1 MATGPRNYWDKIKR
15 YYPFNKEEKK
25 ALVITTLVLTFIIA
39 FNDGSETFNLSSWIV
54 HFILIAVGVG
64 LSVIAHETG
73 HRLAAFSAGFRV
85 EYQLWWYGALIGV
98 IFTLVSRGNI
108 WVLIPGSF
116 WAHHSVIHRLGF
128 FRYGPNTLGVS
139 IVALCGPI
147 ASIVMATLVKSVE
160 LIFFSGGNALLN
172 KLFIFNLAFA
182 VWNLLPIP
190 PLDGSKLFFHSRLT
204 FAFIFGSVL
213 GYTVLAGFGVYSWI
227 LGLIIGGIIW
237 LLYYVSF
244 EVGAWNYF

>member
-1 MATGPRNYWDKIKR
+1 
-15 YYPFNKEEKK
+15 
-25 ALVITTLVLTFIIA
+25 
-39 FNDGSETFNLSSWIV
+39 
-54 HFILIAVGVG
+54 
-64 LSVIAHETG
+64 
-73 HRLAAFSAGFRV
+73 
-85 EYQLWWYGALIGV
+85 
-98 IFTLVSRGNI
+98 
-108 WVLIPGSF
+108 
-116 WAHHSVIHRLGF
+116 
-128 FRYGPNTLGVS
+128 
-139 IVALCGPI
+139 
-147 ASIVMATLVKSVE
+147 VE